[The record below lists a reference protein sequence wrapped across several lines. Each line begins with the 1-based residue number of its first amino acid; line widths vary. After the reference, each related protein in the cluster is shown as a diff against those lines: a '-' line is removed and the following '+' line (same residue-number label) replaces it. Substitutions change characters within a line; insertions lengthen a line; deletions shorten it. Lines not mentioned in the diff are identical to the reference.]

1 MIDDE
6 GAPAQVTS
14 ERLRPSGQRLG
25 VRISFILAACS
36 LAVVFTS
43 LGFWQLRRLAER
55 RAQNAILSSRR
66 FNQPI
71 ELDDITRDTA
81 AARFRRVKIAGAYDY
96 SREFALT
103 LRTRNGSPGV
113 DIITPVARAGTDT
126 LVLVNRGWIYAPD
139 GMTADISKWPEAD
152 SVNAIGFIETFF
164 APPPYAPRSPGR
176 ARAYRWL
183 DRQTIEHDI
192 GHPIAPFYVVLAPDS
207 ETGYAMP
214 RPTPAS
220 ERALAAKPPR
230 VEPRGLDEG
239 PHKSYA
245 IQWFSF
251 AAISILGL
259 IFFLKKK

>member
-1 MIDDE
+1 VNKRQWIT
-6 GAPAQVTS
+6 A
-14 ERLRPSGQRLG
+14 
-25 VRISFILAACS
+25 SFAFAACV
-36 LAVVFTS
+36 LAVIFAS

-66 FNQPI
+66 FDKPI
-71 ELDDITRDTA
+71 GLDEAARDTG
-81 AARFRRVKIAGAYDY
+81 AARFRRVRISGAYDY

-126 LVLVNRGWIYAPD
+126 VILVNRGWIYAPD
-139 GMTADISKWPEAD
+139 GMTADISRWTEGD
-152 SVNAIGFIETFF
+152 SVNAIGFVETF
-164 APPPYAPRSPGR
+164 PPSSAYAAGSPGR
-176 ARAYRWL
+176 PRAYRWL
-183 DRQTIEHDI
+183 ERSAIARDL
-192 GHPIAPFYVVLAPDS
+192 GKPIAPFYVVLAPDS

-214 RPTPAS
+214 
-220 ERALAAKPPR
+220 LQVAAATNRRETAPR

-259 IFFLKKK
+259 IFFLKRQ

>member
-1 MIDDE
+1 M
-6 GAPAQVTS
+6 Q
-14 ERLRPSGQRLG
+14 
-25 VRISFILAACS
+25 ILFAIAACA
-36 LAVVFTS
+36 LALVFLS
-43 LGFWQLRRLAER
+43 LGFWQLRRLSER
-55 RAQNAILSSRR
+55 RAQNAVLSSRR
-66 FNQPI
+66 FKQPI
-71 ELDDITRDTA
+71 DLRDVERDTG
-81 AARFRRVKIAGAYDY
+81 AARFRRVRISGAYDY
-96 SREFALT
+96 AAEFALT

-113 DIITPVARAGTDT
+113 DIITPMTRAGTDT

-139 GMTADISKWPEAD
+139 GMTADPSKWPEGD
-152 SVNAIGFIETFF
+152 SVSAIGFVETF
-164 APPPYAPRSPGR
+164 PPPSPFASRSPNR

-183 DRQTIEHDI
+183 DRAVIETDLHR
-192 GHPIAPFYVVLAPDS
+192 PVAPFYVVLAPDS

-214 RPTPAS
+214 RATPAS
-220 ERALAAKPPR
+220 ERAAAAKPPR